1 MSGGEI
7 RLRRELQFVARLLL
21 MITCVSVGVSV
32 FWGAL
37 LWTPP
42 FRQAGF
48 IDLFSTFFGMLVG
61 VAIAAVAL
69 GAFIEWLERNRYVS
83 R

>member
-1 MSGGEI
+1 MSRQLE
-7 RLRRELQFVARLLL
+7 FAARLLL
-21 MITCVSVGVSV
+21 LIFCASTGISV

-42 FRQAGF
+42 FRQARF
-48 IDLFSTFFGMLVG
+48 IDLFLTFFGMFVG
-61 VAIAAVAL
+61 VAITVVAL
-69 GAFIEWLERNRYVS
+69 AAFVDWLERNKYV

>member
-1 MSGGEI
+1 MMQ
-7 RLRRELQFVARLLL
+7 ELKFVARLLL
-21 MITCVSVGVSV
+21 VITCVSVGTSV

-48 IDLFSTFFGMLVG
+48 IDLFSTFFGMFVG
-61 VAIAAVAL
+61 VAIAAIAV
-69 GAFIEWLERNRYVS
+69 GAFIEWLVRNRYVS